1 MTTCTSLR
9 LRERVPGAFI
19 QFFPNWTTIRIL
31 ENMRLSSRRRS
42 DGGLVDLVRYLF
54 FRHLDGDKGV
64 FDLIYVRFLR
74 LQFVSFFGLFHF
86 SSSTGDNFG
95 SCDVLRS
102 CVYHLFFVV
111 LCSRGPQSAVKNSSD
126 EEFLSWSFVVSFCAL
141 FSSTCV

>member
-95 SCDVLRS
+95 KLRRVAKLCIPPFFCRLVLARTTE
-102 CVYHLFFVV
+102 
-111 LCSRGPQSAVKNSSD
+111 RG
-126 EEFLSWSFVVSFCAL
+126 
-141 FSSTCV
+141 